1 MMIDTFYIHS
11 LDNINAV
18 AADFLSKYK
27 NERVLAFY
35 GPMGVGK
42 TTFVKA
48 LCEELNVEDTVN
60 SPSFAIV
67 NEYHTPEDDIVYH
80 FDFYRLKEEE
90 EAYDMGYEDYLY
102 SGHYSMIEWPEKIA
116 SLLPPGRL
124 ELTLVEEEN
133 GQRRIHVEKA

>member
-1 MMIDTFYIHS
+1 MMDTFYIDS
-11 LDNINAV
+11 LENINAV
-18 AADFLSKYK
+18 AADFLAKHSD
-27 NERVLAFY
+27 ERVLAFF

-42 TTFVKA
+42 TTFIKA
-48 LCEELNVEDTVN
+48 LCEELGVEDTVN

-67 NEYHTPEDDIVYH
+67 NEYHTVVDDIVYH

-116 SLLPPGRL
+116 SLLPNGRL
-124 ELTLVEEEN
+124 ELTLEELAD
-133 GQRRIHVEKA
+133 GRRKISVQKR

>member
-1 MMIDTFYIHS
+1 MDTFHIDS
-11 LDNINAV
+11 LDNIGAV
-18 AADFLSKYK
+18 AAEFLANYK
-27 NERVLAFY
+27 DERVLAFY

-48 LCEELNVEDTVN
+48 LCQELKVEDTVN

-67 NEYHTPEDDIVYH
+67 NEYRTFEDETVYH

-102 SGHYSMIEWPEKIA
+102 SGCYSMIEWPEKIA
-116 SLLPPGRL
+116 SLLPEGRL
-124 ELTLVEEEN
+124 ELFIEELED
-133 GQRRIHVEKA
+133 GSRKITVEKR

>member
-1 MMIDTFYIHS
+1 MDTFYIDS
-11 LDNINAV
+11 LEKIEEV
-18 AADFLSKYK
+18 AADFLSIYK

-48 LCEELNVEDTVN
+48 LCEQLRVEDTVN

-67 NEYHTPEDDIVYH
+67 NEYHTPEEDIVFH

-102 SGHYSMIEWPEKIA
+102 SGSYCMIEWPEKIA
-116 SLLPPGRL
+116 SLLPDGRL
-124 ELTLVEEEN
+124 ELTLEEL
-133 GQRRIHVEKA
+133 GDGRRKISVAKK